1 MAKRIFRLDLTPQAR
16 DFEPIAVEPG
26 LPLLD
31 RSNNHNRIVHKWLG
45 RYAAEAEATGES
57 IDLFVCDDEG
67 ARPQDIRCEPV
78 SADDLR
84 RMPDLR
90 KDLADLEKK
99 LRAVKPSAREQ
110 KLYTTLV
117 RTFDNIMSEA
127 GPSQREF
134 FFFKYHDGG
143 AWRLVWAWGF
153 QRKHVEAG
161 APSICTNPDCSLYF
175 LRLFDGS
182 KNCPSCEKAAG
193 GSRRRRQTS
202 GLRSLVA
209 LLLVAALAGGAG
221 YYFRDKFLSPAAPPA
236 PQLGY
241 EVTPA
246 NWVAQVP
253 GQVEF
258 KVVHRG
264 ADGKVEDLTSQVTAV
279 ADDPGVVRFDRG
291 TTTARAR
298 ALGKSA
304 VHFHYR
310 DQVLHA
316 TVDVRIASKPT
327 KLTLE
332 PDAPTLGIGTTT
344 QLRLLGEFADG
355 RKIDLTEAAQW
366 EPDASG
372 AVACH
377 RGFLQ
382 GMAVGTSTII
392 ARYQAAPGDEYMQ
405 VATKVAVKD
414 ETYTSLKF
422 TLEPAKITVGKS
434 AKLEIAALTAAGEA
448 RSIFGSSLLKI
459 GGLESPRL
467 FEIDGNRLLAVR
479 AGSGKLTAD
488 FKGLTA
494 EQAVTVLGTDGNA
507 PLVVSPKALRLVV
520 GGKGELTVDGAATG
534 TVKLT
539 SDKPNIAAVSNDG
552 KYLIGRAVG
561 EAVVTVEHGSRS
573 EKVHV
578 EVLAAKLTELVFV
591 PERVAVQVEGNTPLR
606 LVGRIAAAGDTPKYE
621 EFELIEGIT
630 WAQLPNPQF
639 VELDPKTLIA
649 RGRRPTESV
658 PQIAVARFGEF
669 EAGTAIDVDRPTGR
683 LELTPTGT
691 VKLPPGLAVQVRAWL
706 TSGNAPRAEIDPSR
720 IAEWKREP
728 TEPTNVRFDAA
739 SATVRSTKN
748 DGAPF
753 ALSARSEAGVSNR
766 IEFQPVDAGY
776 TLSLATDRTILCPGN
791 TGRFIPS
798 VVEPEFA
805 EYYVEGA
812 EYTSSDEKVLAVDL
826 RTGGF
831 QALAPGKATVTV
843 KNIKSSA
850 KAEVEV
856 FERSRVKLEFRPA
869 ELALSVDCRVP
880 VKLVRSAAGREEEV
894 SLVGDASQ
902 TKLSFGRPEMIAWN
916 APYLTGVKA
925 GEASELVA
933 ENDGFRAALKVTVQ
947 TALGKEFK
955 IEPDAPSLAV
965 GQSVAPRVLL
975 RAPVGDAWQEVDPR
989 KVNWTGHADLE
1000 WTPAADGL
1008 PPILTVGQNAKGT
1021 PAVEAQFAALK
1032 TPLVVTIKSSPPTG
1046 TPTVVAD
1053 PPGEFLAVGSSRRFD
1068 VVVGDGDARNS
1079 AVGVKWPSAYESD
1092 AVSWQPPVLT
1102 AKLPGRTERLTATF
1116 GERLIVVVV
1125 RTVAAAP
1132 VGESTLPE
1140 VHLYVTE
1147 SKVFGRDTDLPTID
1161 SSALLAV
1168 VSANESIVRFDQDTR
1183 SLQGVAPGR
1192 AVVAVTAG
1200 EKSFSLPIVVE
1211 PRPASTAKSRVVVEP
1226 ALQNLAVGQRTE
1238 LRVFEVD
1245 EGGQRIDRTGEARI
1259 KVAEPDKVSVSG
1271 SCLCC
1276 LGAGSAAVDVSL
1288 PGVVAPAS
1296 LKLTIEDDPITELFV
1311 EPSSLALLVGDVR
1324 PLKIE
1329 ALAKRGRFLVGEHPN
1344 LKLVVGGEQPKAV
1357 ELRGL
1362 DVRGVSIGKAQLTAS
1377 WNAVTAKP
1385 VEIDVTDPAPSG
1397 LRLEPEQITVAAGGR
1412 SGIAAFVR
1420 RGDVERPVSKADGL
1434 ELIVPDSAVARV
1446 ESDGAAVGG
1455 VAVGKTTLQARFE
1468 GLAAE
1473 AGVTVGPATAK
1484 GPLDSALGLQFLPG
1498 SRRAP
1503 LGAPV
1508 AGVRLVR
1515 VYADGR
1521 QVEVDQRVKFTVD
1534 KPKIAD
1540 VRWTP
1545 SGPVFEPKKEGVA
1558 QITATF
1564 EGLTTQDPLRLE
1576 IGPLG
1581 KPGLKIVPSPIRV
1594 IVGQTTQLTSA
1605 KLIYPGGAPPVDVDY
1620 ELVSKDTKLVT
1631 IEGRTI
1637 KGVAV
1642 GTAHVEVTVK
1652 DHPTAR
1658 DYLTVI
1664 VVDPNAPRQVVGR
1677 GPVTGAAGP
1686 RVGVGRGDVYGGR
1699 GGYGH
1704 GGYGG
1709 YGYPGYG
1716 GYGYPGYGY
1725 PGYGGY
1731 GSVYVPGR
1739 GWVPFGYPTGVGVG
1753 VPGQVEPLPHGTY
1766 PVPYGTGAVPVGTG
1780 VPIAV
1785 GTGQPYP
1792 VGTGPYTPATGQ
1804 PIGVGT
1810 GEPTAIGT
1818 GPVAVG
1824 TRPLPVGTAM
1834 VGPTVN
1840 PSGGGVNGAQ
1850 LILSGPSRTNVGA
1863 TVEYRIERI
1872 DQNGAVDV
1880 SGTGAE
1886 IVIDE
1891 DQRTTARAEPGGKL
1905 TALRSGQINV
1915 QARYRDLLSNRLP
1928 LLIGEVGVAD
1938 EIRLEID
1945 SRPMEVGEQRS
1956 YRVISTPIGG
1966 GPTQDLTG
1974 LIQVDGT
1981 GTATSSVV
1989 VSMTVVEPAGGTN
2002 VAEHEPPNVT
2012 ARGPGIVHLVA
2023 SYGTIKSRPIELS
2036 IGVAG
2041 PKTNATLKLD
2051 RRQLTIGSDQTLPQ
2065 VRASVVDASG
2075 SERQIEAK
2083 WTSENESVLKPDG
2096 KSWFVGVAP
2105 GGKTRLKA
2113 TYENLT
2119 AFVDVD
2125 VAPDPFSSV
2134 VLNPNPV
2141 SDAGGVLRVEV
2152 KVEGSGVPD
2161 RPLWYRFVTEA
2172 NPEVG
2177 EWRQATSD
2185 GARRSVQ
2192 LTSPDLPQG
2201 AGQSYRLEVHASE
2214 DKQTVIARHPL
2225 NFKLLVTRKVG
2236 QE

>member
-182 KNCPSCEKAAG
+182 KNCPSCEKAAV

-561 EAVVTVEHGSRS
+561 EAVVTVEHDSRS

-578 EVLAAKLTELVFV
+578 EVLAPKLTELVFV

-649 RGRRPTESV
+649 RGRRPTEGV

-706 TSGNAPRAEIDPSR
+706 TSGNAPRAELDPSR

-728 TEPTNVRFDAA
+728 TEPTNVRFDAV

-753 ALSARSEAGVSNR
+753 ALAARGEAGMSNR
-766 IEFQPVDAGY
+766 VEFQPVDENY
-776 TLSLATDRTILCPGN
+776 TLILLTDREILCPGN
-791 TGRFIPS
+791 TGRFVPR
-798 VVEPEFA
+798 VTDLQYA
-805 EYYVEGA
+805 EYLVEGA
-812 EYTSSDEKVLAVDL
+812 EYASSDDKVLVVDP
-826 RTGGF
+826 RSGAF
-831 QALAPGKATVTV
+831 QALKPGKATVTV
-843 KNIKSSA
+843 KNPKSSA
-850 KAEVEV
+850 KREVHV
-856 FERSRVKLEFRPA
+856 FERSEVRLQLLGGTLMVG
-869 ELALSVDCRVP
+869 CRFP
-880 VKLVRSAAGREEEV
+880 LTLTRMAGDLQEEV
-894 SLVGDASQ
+894 SLIGDATQ
-902 TKLSFGRPEMIAWN
+902 TKLKFSRPEAVAWR
-916 APYLTGVKA
+916 APYLIGLKA
-925 GEASELVA
+925 GESTEIIA
-933 ENDGFRAALKVTVQ
+933 ENDGLRAEAKVAVDAAPAKELKLDP
-947 TALGKEFK
+947 AK
-955 IEPDAPSLAV
+955 ASLAF
-965 GQSVAPRVLL
+965 GQTLAPRVLA
-975 RAPVGDAWQEVDPR
+975 RFPTGDTHQEVDPAAVR
-989 KVNWTGHADLE
+989 WTDGPGFE
-1000 WTPAADGL
+1000 WTPAAAGL
-1008 PPILTVGQNAKGT
+1008 PALLTVGPEAKRSVT
-1021 PAVEAQFAALK
+1021 FDAEFAGLK
-1032 TPLVVTIKSSPPTG
+1032 APLVVEIASTPPTG
-1046 TPTVVAD
+1046 DAGILVEPE
-1053 PPGEFLAVGSSRRFD
+1053 GRLLAVGMSMRLTVD
-1068 VVVGDGDARNS
+1068 VNTLGPRNS
-1079 AVGVKWPSAYESD
+1079 AVGVKWPSAYD
-1092 AVSWQPPVLT
+1092 TDFVSWRPPVLT
-1102 AKLPGRTERLTATF
+1102 AKQPGRTEWITAKV
-1116 GERLIVVVV
+1116 GEQLAVIAI
-1125 RTVAAAP
+1125 RTVGAAP
-1132 VGESTLPE
+1132 DGESSLPE

-1147 SKVFGRDTDLPTID
+1147 SKVFGRDSDLPPID
-1161 SSALLAV
+1161 PAAYLSV
-1168 VSANESIVRFDQDTR
+1168 VSANESIVRYDADSR
-1183 SLQGVAPGR
+1183 ALQGVAPGR

-1200 EKSFSLPIVVE
+1200 EESFSLPITVE

-1226 ALQNLAVGQRTE
+1226 ARTDFAVGQRVD
-1238 LRVFEVD
+1238 LRVFEVG

-1288 PGVVAPAS
+1288 PGVEAPAS

-1311 EPSSLALLVGDVR
+1311 EPSPLALLVGDVR
-1324 PLKIE
+1324 QLKIT
-1329 ALAKRGRFLVGEHPN
+1329 ATAKRGRFLVGEHPN
-1344 LKLVVGGEQPKAV
+1344 LKLVVAGAQPKAV

-1362 DVRGVSIGKAQLTAS
+1362 EVKGASEGKAELNAS
-1377 WNAVTAKP
+1377 WNAVAAKP
-1385 VEIDVTDPAPSG
+1385 VAIDVTDPAPSG
-1397 LRLEPEQITVAAGGR
+1397 LRLEPAQITVAAGER
-1412 SGIAAFVR
+1412 ASVAAFVR
-1420 RGDVERPVSKADGL
+1420 RGEVERPVAKADGL
-1434 ELIVPDSAVARV
+1434 ELIVPDTAVAKV

-1455 VAVGKTTLQARFE
+1455 VAVGKTTLRARFE
-1468 GLAAE
+1468 GLSAE
-1473 AGVTVGPATAK
+1473 AGVSVGPATVK
-1484 GPLDSALGLQFLPG
+1484 DPLDAATGLQFLPG
-1498 SRRAP
+1498 ARRAP
-1503 LGAPV
+1503 LGSPV
-1508 AGVRLVR
+1508 TGVRLVR

-1521 QVEVDQRVKFTVD
+1521 QVDVDQRVKFTVD
-1534 KPKIAD
+1534 KPEIAD

-1594 IVGQTTQLTSA
+1594 IVGQATQLTSA

-1658 DYLTVI
+1658 DYLTVM

-1686 RVGVGRGDVYGGR
+1686 RVGVGRGGVYGGR

-1945 SRPMEVGEQRS
+1945 SRPMEVGEQRN
-1956 YRVISTPIGG
+1956 YRVISTPING